1 MTFVITSVIIVMMAL
16 MMVRMVILK
25 LKKGVFLSQFTITIK
40 RCSSHNRLRGKV
52 GKVCD
57 EGGGDND
64 ADNDYGFWQGDS

>member
-1 MTFVITSVIIVMMAL
+1 MTSVSMLMMIMMTL
-16 MMVRMVILK
+16 MMVKMVILK

-64 ADNDYGFWQGDS
+64 ADND